1 MGGRKG
7 KKTSRKKG
15 ILQKSP
21 TGEDTVEVTGR
32 ASGSGP
38 ELGSQLVRNATVATT
53 DHKDIPRAYLL
64 PSTALKA

>member
-1 MGGRKG
+1 M
-7 KKTSRKKG
+7 
-15 ILQKSP
+15 QKSP